1 MLARRANSNDA
12 ASIARF
18 YYRSPYSFFRGTLVE
33 LEMLCSRWPFW
44 ITETEGKVVGFVFSS
59 NYDQSYAWISGLG
72 ISALNDE
79 TGVGNSLLDALENHF
94 CNSTNAIIV
103 RETPHTKKWTGM
115 MFSERKYKPLCT
127 ILAYE
132 KQLSQDES
140 LSNMNSSRQIRY
152 AGEHDIGVVRSIDAQ
167 CFTGIFRYS
176 TDAFARLFDNAS
188 LRIIATDVA
197 NGNPVGFLI
206 AHVYQKKFANI
217 ARIAILPNY
226 RQQRL
231 GLALMASCTKEM
243 VNRNCLSLTLN
254 TQKDNYAA
262 RNLYEKLGFNL
273 MGSETV
279 TIKQLTEK
287 RIGVE
292 ECV

>member
-1 MLARRANSNDA
+1 MLTRRANSNDTA
-12 ASIARF
+12 DIIRF
-18 YYRSPYSFFRGTLVE
+18 YYKTPYSFFRGTLIE

-44 ITETEGKVVGFVFSS
+44 ITEAKGKVIGFVFSS

-72 ISALNDE
+72 ISSPNDD
-79 TGVGNSLLDALENHF
+79 TGVGDFLLDSLENHF
-94 CNSTNAIIV
+94 LNSTNAIVV
-103 RETPHTKKWTGM
+103 RETPHTKKWTGL
-115 MFSERKYKPLCT
+115 MFSERNYEPLCT
-127 ILAYE
+127 VLAYE
-132 KQLSQDES
+132 KQLSQEKS
-140 LSNMNSSRQIRY
+140 LSNKNSSRQIGF
-152 AGEHDIGVVRSIDAQ
+152 AGKHDIGVVRSIDAQ

-176 TDAFARLFDNAS
+176 TSAFARLYKNAS
-188 LRIIATDVA
+188 LRLIATDAA

-206 AHVYQKKFANI
+206 AYVYQKKFANI

-226 RQQRL
+226 RHQRL

-243 VNRNCLSLTLN
+243 ANRNCLRLTLN

-279 TIKQLTEK
+279 TIKQLTGK
-287 RIGVE
+287 RIGVD